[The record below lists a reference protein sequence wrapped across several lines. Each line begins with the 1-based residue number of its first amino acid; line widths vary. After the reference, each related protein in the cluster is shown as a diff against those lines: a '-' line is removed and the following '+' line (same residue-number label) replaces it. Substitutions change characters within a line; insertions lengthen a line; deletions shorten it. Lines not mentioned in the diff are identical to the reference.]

1 MKTKSNKN
9 IKNKTVKNIVKN
21 LQSVP
26 VNYYNSHYRKTK
38 QIPKTDIIYYMF
50 KNFNEYL
57 SHKQLSD
64 ETNSIPL
71 SLDEC
76 FLINPDTFPVGL
88 NKNTIDLSLKMNPK
102 TSLYKLIAYCFYIKQ
117 PDIFK
122 NTIDTLINSLKYQ
135 IGKDVSRDD
144 RTINKKDF
152 NRSYYNRDNTNNDD
166 ICDIFYQNIIDY
178 MYQVNKTINLNI
190 VNKIA
195 LLSCQNVYGL
205 ISDLITMK
213 LNDILEPE
221 VNSVF
226 QPDKHINIVIN
237 STEISME
244 FIFKSL
250 LIISK
255 NGNLDPEYPCG
266 HLEFN
271 LYIDIRKNIYELK
284 KIYIQYDISKCGPE
298 VNTVMPSNN
307 TNIDSSSSSSSS
319 PSPKFNLNPKIV
331 IPAVLAT
338 AGIISTPFILGALGG
353 KNKIKNKKKRK
364 TLKKIKKKTLK
375 LVKI

>member
-1 MKTKSNKN
+1 MKTKSKKN
-9 IKNKTVKNIVKN
+9 IKNKTVKNVVKN
-21 LQSVP
+21 LQNVP
-26 VNYYNSHYRKTK
+26 VNYYSLHYKKTK

-57 SHKQLSD
+57 NHKQLSD
-64 ETNSIPL
+64 KLNSIPL

-76 FLINPDTFPVGL
+76 FLINPDNFPVGL

-122 NTIDTLINSLKYQ
+122 TTIDSLINSLKYQ

-152 NRSYYNRDNTNNDD
+152 NRSYYHRDNTNNYD
-166 ICDIFYQNIIDY
+166 ITDIFYQNIIDY

-190 VNKIA
+190 VNKIG

-213 LNDILEPE
+213 LNDILNPE
-221 VNSVF
+221 LNSVF
-226 QPDKHINIVIN
+226 KPDKNINIVIN

-255 NGNLDPEYPCG
+255 NGDLNPEYPCG
-266 HLEFN
+266 QLEFN
-271 LYIDIRKNIYELK
+271 LYIDIRKNTYELK
-284 KIYIQYDISKCGPE
+284 KIYIQYDINKCGPE
-298 VNTVMPSNN
+298 VNTKLPSGN
-307 TNIDSSSSSSSS
+307 TNIDSTSS
-319 PSPKFNLNPKIV
+319 PKLNLNPKIV
-331 IPAVLAT
+331 IPVVLAT
-338 AGIISTPFILGALGG
+338 AGIISTPFLLGALGG
-353 KNKIKNKKKRK
+353 KNKNKNKNKNKRK
-364 TLKKIKKKTLK
+364 TFKKIKRKF
-375 LVKI
+375 